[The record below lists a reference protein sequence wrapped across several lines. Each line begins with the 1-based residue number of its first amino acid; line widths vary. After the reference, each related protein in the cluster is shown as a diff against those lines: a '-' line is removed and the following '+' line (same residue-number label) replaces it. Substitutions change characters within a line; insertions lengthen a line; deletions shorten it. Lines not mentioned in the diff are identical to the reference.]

1 MKVPQSFTFMTREGQ
16 VETQQFVLRNKW
28 LTLAMSVGCIWSN
41 VEDYVPSPEGF
52 PPDEQLETD
61 ERVPARLRGGSNGDL
76 DVFAL
81 VRQHMSDGFLSQ
93 NPLLVMPQAL
103 KGETNYFMRM
113 ANSAPSINPWL
124 NPERRE
130 ELKNL
135 ADEIAVDFPHMGR
148 AVTFYRSL
156 LVENPLVEPYPRI
169 KFLGNVAQ
177 SGQRWCQFNLGDRM
191 PRPKPHPL
199 RVTFHRGRAGG

>member
-135 ADEIAVDFPHMGR
+135 ADEIAVGLSTYGSCCDFLQELACGEPLGGTIPKNQVFGKCCSVR
-148 AVTFYRSL
+148 AKMV
-156 LVENPLVEPYPRI
+156 PI
-169 KFLGNVAQ
+169 
-177 SGQRWCQFNLGDRM
+177 QFG
-191 PRPKPHPL
+191 
-199 RVTFHRGRAGG
+199 